1 MNRIIFL
8 FCQVANVVYSSQSPH
23 ELYPDGNYIITRG
36 RPEDVR
42 EVSSED
48 EETRDGFRNW

>member
-1 MNRIIFL
+1 MFL
-8 FCQVANVVYSSQSPH
+8 YKVANVVYSSQSPH